1 VSVAREIDMPR
12 WFFILICLLVFFAVA
27 ALVAANS
34 APVRVDLLVTEL
46 ELTTG
51 QLMVVAFI
59 LGWLAGIAS
68 AWNFVRKLT
77 NQRAELRRNLRIAEA
92 EIRNLR
98 PLPQDRG

>member
-1 VSVAREIDMPR
+1 MSVAREIDMPR
-12 WFFILICLLVFFAVA
+12 WFFILICLLVFIAVA

-68 AWNFVRKLT
+68 AWNFVRKLK
-77 NQRAELRRNLRIAEA
+77 ELPRQAA
-92 EIRNLR
+92 
-98 PLPQDRG
+98 PQPADRGG

>member
-1 VSVAREIDMPR
+1 MPR
-12 WFFILICLLVFFAVA
+12 WFFIFICLLVFFTGA

-34 APVRVDLLVTEL
+34 APVRVDLLVTEV

-77 NQRAELRRNLRIAEA
+77 NERAELRRNLRIAEA
-92 EIRNLR
+92 EIKNLR

>member
-1 VSVAREIDMPR
+1 
-12 WFFILICLLVFFAVA
+12 
-27 ALVAANS
+27 
-34 APVRVDLLVTEL
+34 
-46 ELTTG
+46 
-51 QLMVVAFI
+51 MVVAFI

-77 NQRAELRRNLRIAEA
+77 NERAKLRRNLRLAEA

>member
-1 VSVAREIDMPR
+1 MPR
-12 WFFILICLLVFFAVA
+12 WFFILICLLVFIAVA

-77 NQRAELRRNLRIAEA
+77 NERAQLRRNLRIAEA
-92 EIRNLR
+92 EITNLR